1 LELTRE
7 RIERKDFPQVRR
19 GLDPEAVQD
28 HLHEVAKAVDEV
40 KHGGT
45 AAATGAWVTAIVD
58 AAERAAQELE
68 QTARAEAER
77 MRSSAKA
84 AAETT
89 LARAKN
95 EAESTLSSAKAQAE
109 KTLTSANASAH
120 QTLSSAKA
128 ESESTLTNART
139 EAASSL
145 SSARAE
151 AKSTLTS
158 ARDEAERCLSSAKA
172 EAEKTLTSANSNA
185 HQTLTSAK
193 SESQRMLASARTE
206 ADAILS
212 SARAE
217 AASTRS
223 NSRAQAQQH
232 LERVEQSVARLLDR
246 ANAVQG
252 DLGKLVADASGS
264 ISKLADTVR
273 CGADKLRA
281 DLDVPREER
290 PPAAPAAS
298 ALAAPVRPAA
308 PAAAPPATPAAAMPP
323 SPATADPPRV
333 EQGAAE
339 AEPAPQPE
347 TQRRLTGSPAPPAAP
362 AAGNGTSGMQPPAV
376 GPRLEAFNMAMSGAS
391 RDEVARHLKEKRRRR
406 WLTACL
412 AYIACSVG
420 CLAASLALR
429 GIDYRWDNWTVIAIC
444 TVMGGGFSGWML
456 MTVVETRRE
465 DR

>member
-1 LELTRE
+1 M
-7 RIERKDFPQVRR
+7 RR

-68 QTARAEAER
+68 ETARAEAER
-77 MRSSAKA
+77 VRSSAKA

-95 EAESTLSSAKAQAE
+95 EAESTLSSAKAEAE

-128 ESESTLTNART
+128 ESESTLTNARN
-139 EAASSL
+139 EAASTL

-158 ARDEAERCLSSAKA
+158 AREEAERCLSSAKA

-185 HQTLTSAK
+185 HQTRTSAK
-193 SESQRMLASARTE
+193 TESERMLASARKE

-232 LERVEQSVARLLDR
+232 LERVEQSVLRLLDR
-246 ANAVQG
+246 ANAVEG

-264 ISKLADTVR
+264 ISTLAETVR
-273 CGADKLRA
+273 SRADKLRA

-290 PPAAPAAS
+290 PAAAPAASAVAAPLRPAAPAAS
-298 ALAAPVRPAA
+298 
-308 PAAAPPATPAAAMPP
+308 PPATPEKPMPP
-323 SPATADPPRV
+323 SPATADPPRM
-333 EQGAAE
+333 QRAAAE
-339 AEPAPQPE
+339 AAPQPE
-347 TQRRLTGSPAPPAAP
+347 TQRRVVRQPATPGTAP
-362 AAGNGTSGMQPPAV
+362 AAGNGTSGVQPPAV
-376 GPRLEAFNMAMSGAS
+376 GPRLEAFNMAKSGAS
-391 RDEVARHLKEKRRRR
+391 RDQVARHLKEKRWRR

-412 AYIACSVG
+412 AYIACSIG

-429 GIDYRWDNWTVIAIC
+429 GIDYRWDNWPVIAIC

>member
-1 LELTRE
+1 M
-7 RIERKDFPQVRR
+7 RR

-68 QTARAEAER
+68 ETSRAEAER
-77 MRSSAKA
+77 VRCGAKA

-89 LARAKN
+89 LARAKS
-95 EAESTLSSAKAQAE
+95 EAESTLASAKAEAG
-109 KTLTSANASAH
+109 KTVTSANASAH

-128 ESESTLTNART
+128 ESESTLTSARN
-139 EAASSL
+139 EAASTL
-145 SSARAE
+145 SAARAE
-151 AKSTLTS
+151 AKSTLSS
-158 ARDEAERCLSSAKA
+158 AREEAERCLSSAKA

-185 HQTLTSAK
+185 HQTRTSAK
-193 SESQRMLASARTE
+193 TESERMLASARKE

-223 NSRAQAQQH
+223 SSRAQAQQH
-232 LERVEQSVARLLDR
+232 LERVEQSVLRLLER

-264 ISKLADTVR
+264 ISTLAETVR
-273 CGADKLRA
+273 SGADKLRA
-281 DLDVPREER
+281 ELDVPRQER
-290 PPAAPAAS
+290 PAAAPAASAVAAPLRPAAPAAS
-298 ALAAPVRPAA
+298 
-308 PAAAPPATPAAAMPP
+308 PPATPAKPMPP
-323 SPATADPPRV
+323 PPATADPPRM
-333 EQGAAE
+333 QRAAAE
-339 AEPAPQPE
+339 ATPQPE
-347 TQRRLTGSPAPPAAP
+347 TQRRVFDNPPPPPPPAVP
-362 AAGNGTSGMQPPAV
+362 AAGNGTSGMQPPGV
-376 GPRLEAFNMAMSGAS
+376 GPRIEAFNMAKSGAS
-391 RDEVARHLKEKRRRR
+391 RDQVARHLKEERWHR
-406 WLTACL
+406 WLTTCL
-412 AYIACSVG
+412 AYIACSIG

-429 GIDYRWDNWTVIAIC
+429 GIDYRWDDWPVIAIC

-456 MTVVETRRE
+456 MTVGRNPA
-465 DR
+465 